1 MRFPNGPIMSG
12 ITEQARKEANLRL
25 LQRTCLREINDVVQA
40 ATHVVLYEFVC
51 DGWQKCNIEGSMFLT
66 QTPTTYY
73 LVILNRHSTE
83 NLIMEVTGTMQLQH
97 QDPYLIFRERV
108 GDATRIRGIWFHNAD
123 ERIAMTAVLESSIER
138 LQAGSLPPPPPPT
151 TLAAPA
157 PAARPPPSANSSP
170 HPSTPAPRG
179 HSLPSSS
186 PEPSVASGGASLEP
200 LLASMAVS
208 AAVATANAATPT
220 PSRGA
225 AAQSPSPSSPASLAG
240 GGGNG
245 VALDKKSLQ
254 LALLSLIQDDRFLDL
269 LHSQYLRV
277 VHARVKKQQSP
288 PPHDDGTNSHS

>member
-1 MRFPNGPIMSG
+1 MSG

-25 LQRTCLREINDVVQA
+25 LQRTCLREINDVVQT
-40 ATHVVLYEFVC
+40 ATHVVLYEFIC

-66 QTPTTYY
+66 QTPERYY

-83 NLIMEVTGTMQLQH
+83 NLIMEVAGTMQLQH

-123 ERIAMTAVLESSIER
+123 ERSAMTTVLQRSIER
-138 LQAGSLPPPPPPT
+138 LQAGSVPPPPPPT
-151 TLAAPA
+151 PTTPA
-157 PAARPPPSANSSP
+157 PAARPPPSTPSP
-170 HPSTPAPRG
+170 RAPQLSTPAPRS
-179 HSLPSSS
+179 HSLSSSS
-186 PEPSVASGGASLEP
+186 PEPSSASNSTALEP

-208 AAVATANAATPT
+208 ALAANATPT

-225 AAQSPSPSSPASLAG
+225 SSSSPSPSSPG
-240 GGGNG
+240 GGGTG

-277 VHARVKKQQSP
+277 VHARVKKQQQHQP
-288 PPHDDGTNSHS
+288 PPNEDDSGTNS

>member
-1 MRFPNGPIMSG
+1 MSG

-25 LQRTCLREINDVVQA
+25 LQRSCLREINDVVQT

-51 DGWQKCNIEGSMFLT
+51 DGWQKRNIEGSMFLT
-66 QTPTTYY
+66 QTPATYY

-83 NLIMEVTGTMQLQH
+83 NLIMEVAGTMQLQH

-123 ERIAMTAVLESSIER
+123 ERIAMTAVLQGAIET
-138 LQAGSLPPPPPPT
+138 LQAGGVPPPPT
-151 TLAAPA
+151 TTPA
-157 PAARPPPSANSSP
+157 PAARPPPAASPSPRTPLPSA
-170 HPSTPAPRG
+170 STPHAPRSSS

-186 PEPSVASGGASLEP
+186 PEPSGDSSGTALEP

-208 AAVATANAATPT
+208 VAGATANGTPT
-220 PSRGA
+220 PSRSGPSHA
-225 AAQSPSPSSPASLAG
+225 SPSSPSSLAG
-240 GGGNG
+240 GGGAG

-277 VHARVKKQQSP
+277 VHARVKKQQQP
-288 PPHDDGTNSHS
+288 PPPPPSDNGTNG